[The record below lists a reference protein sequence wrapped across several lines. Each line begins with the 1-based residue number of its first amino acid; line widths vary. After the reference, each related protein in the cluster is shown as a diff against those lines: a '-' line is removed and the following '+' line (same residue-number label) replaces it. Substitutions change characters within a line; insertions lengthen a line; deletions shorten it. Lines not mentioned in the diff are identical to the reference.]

1 MFEPRDPNFLDKIKH
16 SFSCQAAMATLGM
29 TLQDARP
36 GIAEILLANN
46 DKIIQQMG
54 FVHGG
59 VLTTGLDSACGY
71 AALTLAPPELEVMT
85 IELKTSFFAPA
96 SQHNILFTGKVLK
109 PGRRAI
115 FTEAEAVGLVADG
128 GAPVLLAKMS
138 ATMTYVERP

>member
-1 MFEPRDPNFLDKIKH
+1 
-16 SFSCQAAMATLGM
+16 MATLGM

-36 GIAEILLANN
+36 GIAEILLTNN

-85 IELKTSFFAPA
+85 M
-96 SQHNILFTGKVLK
+96 N
-109 PGRRAI
+109 
-115 FTEAEAVGLVADG
+115 
-128 GAPVLLAKMS
+128 
-138 ATMTYVERP
+138 

>member
-1 MFEPRDPNFLDKIKH
+1 
-16 SFSCQAAMATLGM
+16 MATLGM
-29 TLQDARP
+29 TLQHARP
-36 GIAEILLANN
+36 GIAEILLTNN

-96 SQHNILFTGKVLK
+96 SQYNILFTGKVLK

-128 GAPVLLAKMS
+128 SAPVLLAKMS

>member
-1 MFEPRDPNFLDKIKH
+1 
-16 SFSCQAAMATLGM
+16 MATLGM

-36 GIAEILLANN
+36 GIAETLLTNN

-96 SQHNILFTGKVLK
+96 SQYNILFTGKVLK

-128 GAPVLLAKMS
+128 SAPVLLAKMS

>member
-1 MFEPRDPNFLDKIKH
+1 
-16 SFSCQAAMATLGM
+16 MATLGM

-36 GIAEILLANN
+36 GTAEILLTKN
-46 DKIIQQMG
+46 DAIVQQMG

-59 VLTTGLDSACGY
+59 VLTAGLDSACGY
-71 AALTLAPPELEVMT
+71 AALTLASPELEVMT
-85 IELKTSFFAPA
+85 IELKTSFFVPA
-96 SQHNILFTGKVLK
+96 SQHNILFAGKVLK

-115 FTEAEAVGLVADG
+115 FTEAEALGLAPDG